1 MKHYKFGYVAI
12 IGRPNVGKST
22 ILNRDFMYIGRE
34 RQVHISKRQDN
45 GEERKEKKD
54 TNNSNF
60 FLGGSVKYH
69 WLAVYV

>member
-1 MKHYKFGYVAI
+1 MELLASIDCSLNYRQQPKISLKA
-12 IGRPNVGKST
+12 T

-60 FLGGSVKYH
+60 L
-69 WLAVYV
+69 L